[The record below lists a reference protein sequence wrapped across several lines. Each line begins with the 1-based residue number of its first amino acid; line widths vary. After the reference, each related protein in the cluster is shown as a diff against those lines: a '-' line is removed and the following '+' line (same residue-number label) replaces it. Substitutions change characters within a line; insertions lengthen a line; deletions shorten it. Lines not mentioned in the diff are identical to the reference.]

1 MPSRSEKSIKYSR
14 WKFFFADHASLKKW
28 KSVLRDVVASLRTEV
43 ECRDLSNKCVE
54 VVWRSGVAYDNAH
67 RLIEHAKRTDKT
79 FKVLTV
85 APVSEDAPV
94 IGDDVGSGIGPDAAS
109 AGQMLHQPLARCS
122 NRRLTSKTLPDDAA
136 SNCLPLNLLLLKALT
151 LDHNSLRRPSNHYQV
166 DRTKVLGR
174 GSFAVVYGGKVQG
187 KQVAVKLFQAGAL
200 SDAEDNRF
208 ELALHAVMR
217 YDMVQCHSNIV
228 KLLDI
233 ELFHY
238 GGKLDIGLVYERYDT
253 DVEQLL
259 KKRPLKIAGIRHV
272 LGSAVAA
279 LAHLHQLGLIY
290 MNLTPKTILL
300 RGEGLFKSG
309 WQRLCRENQSTISV
323 GTKAVSADGRPAECG
338 GHDESCEMTYQLD
351 SCFKVS
357 LFHIQIFHVR
367 TDVL

>member
-1 MPSRSEKSIKYSR
+1 MPSRAEKSIKYSR
-14 WKFFFADHASLKKW
+14 WKFFFEDHASLKKW
-28 KSVLRDVVASLRTEV
+28 KSVLRDIVANQKTEV
-43 ECRDLSNKCVE
+43 EYRELSKKCVE
-54 VVWRSGVAYDNAH
+54 VVWRRVVGYDNAM
-67 RLIEHAKRTDKT
+67 RLIRAAKGKDKT
-79 FKVLTV
+79 FKVLAL

-94 IGDDVGSGIGPDAAS
+94 IGDDVGSDIGPDAAS
-109 AGQMLHQPLARCS
+109 TGQMLHQPLARCC
-122 NRRLTSKTLPDDAA
+122 NRRLKSKTLPDDAV
-136 SNCLPLNLLLLKALT
+136 SNWLPLNLLLLKAST
-151 LDHNSLRRPSNHYQV
+151 LDHNFLRRPSNQYQV

-174 GSFAVVYGGKVQG
+174 GSFAVVYGGNVQG
-187 KQVAVKLFQAGAL
+187 KQVAVKLFQAGAQ

-238 GGKLDIGLVYERYDT
+238 GGTIDLGLVYERYDT

-300 RGEGLFKSG
+300 RGEGLFKRG
-309 WQRLCRENQSTISV
+309 WQRLCRENQSTIC
-323 GTKAVSADGRPAECG
+323 TKGVSADGRPAECG
-338 GHDESCEMTYQLD
+338 GHDESCDMTYQLE

-357 LFHIQIFHVR
+357 YHYLLFLSKCL
-367 TDVL
+367 TYNVL